1 MVKLE
6 QELNFTRAA
15 KAIPMAQP
23 ALSQAISRLERKL
36 EVKLFE
42 RTSRSVEPTAA
53 GRMLARR
60 GRELL
65 LSVQVAVADTKLAG
79 GRTRLRVHVT
89 ESSLPLVRRVLTA
102 IRQEVTVPVHQATV
116 PWEDVR
122 TQLLAGRLDIALGSK
137 VKGPGITSVWVADE
151 QVTALMSR
159 SHPLAACDEV
169 TFSMLARHPMVS
181 IDRTMSPWDF
191 AVEREFNRHGH
202 TPDWTRSTAFGAVAG
217 ADLVADGKATL
228 LVLQSIADDQPPGRV
243 QRPLVQPWTVD
254 WHLSFRTESET
265 HPVVADALAAARSVL
280 SRPPGEALHDRIGGK
295 NDDAGTAGLT

>member
-53 GRMLARR
+53 GQLLARR
-60 GRELL
+60 GREVLH
-65 LSVQVAVADTKLAG
+65 SVQIAVADTKLAG
-79 GRTRLRVHVT
+79 GSTRLRIHVT

-102 IRQEVTVPVHQATV
+102 IRREVSVPVHQATV
-116 PWEDVR
+116 PWKDVR
-122 TQLLAGRLDIALGSK
+122 TQLLEGRLDIALGSK
-137 VKGPGITSVWVADE
+137 VKGLGVRSIWVADE
-151 QVTALMSR
+151 TVTALMSR
-159 SHPLAACDEV
+159 THPLAKCDEV

-181 IDRTMSPWDF
+181 IDRAMSPWDF
-191 AVEREFNRHGH
+191 AVEHEFNRHGH

-243 QRPLVQPWTVD
+243 SRPLAQPWKVD

-265 HPVVADALAAARSVL
+265 HPVVAAALTAARSAL
-280 SRPPGEALHDRIGGK
+280 S
-295 NDDAGTAGLT
+295 